1 MDDFVVA
8 NLHESKNE
16 WCGRLVSILT
26 PLVIE
31 GFKSIFNESWKL
43 CVDNNEVNKYLMTF
57 QNLLSRIPK
66 WNSVIIEEE
75 RKRIIERSGC
85 NYLEDL
91 ITCVHIIQL
100 KVLTCIRVGNKQK
113 KIDISIPKLDSFL
126 HRLYIHSARKI
137 YTNIYL
143 FEKKISDL
151 QIQKNNRELEI
162 LIQESILTTIRESI
176 PTEAI
181 IRAYL
186 DESMEE
192 EEQVIIEPL
201 HEEEDISKEDEKK
214 EGKSESESESG
225 SGVDATK
232 KEDSVGE
239 VLENPADIIPE
250 VVPSITNI
258 DEAKVV
264 TRLSFNDVDNV
275 SDGTSKSAPKDIES
289 LERISADRSAQR
301 KLDELDD
308 ADDDS
313 EPLERIKIH
322 MNDPPVTLEDV
333 FDLDNPPLNDV
344 ADLDFEDL

>member
-31 GFKSIFNESWKL
+31 GFRSIFNESWKL

-66 WNSVIIEEE
+66 WNSVIVEEE

-113 KIDISIPKLDSFL
+113 KIDISIPKLDSFI

-137 YTNIYL
+137 YTNVYL

-162 LIQESILTTIRESI
+162 IIQESILTTIRESI

-192 EEQVIIEPL
+192 EEQVIIEPIEDTSVDNVDSEKL
-201 HEEEDISKEDEKK
+201 PEEDSKQ
-214 EGKSESESESG
+214 
-225 SGVDATK
+225 VD
-232 KEDSVGE
+232 V
-239 VLENPADIIPE
+239 VVENPADIIPE
-250 VVPSITNI
+250 IVPSITNM
-258 DEAKVV
+258 DESKVV
-264 TRLSFNDVDNV
+264 TRLSFNDIDSI
-275 SDGTSKSAPKDIES
+275 SDGTIQNAPKNIER
-289 LERISADRSAQR
+289 LEQISKDRNEQR
-301 KLDELDD
+301 KLEENS
-308 ADDDS
+308 DDD
-313 EPLERIKIH
+313 EDDPQERIKIH
-322 MNDPPVTLEDV
+322 MDESVPLTLDDV
-333 FDLDNPPLNDV
+333 FDLDNPPLNLNDSLE
-344 ADLDFEDL
+344 LDGIEDL

>member
-16 WCGRLVSILT
+16 WCGRLVSVLT

-31 GFKSIFNESWKL
+31 GFRSIFNESWKL
-43 CVDNNEVNKYLMTF
+43 CVENNEVNKYLMTF

-113 KIDISIPKLDSFL
+113 KIDISIPKLDNFI
-126 HRLYIHSARKI
+126 HRVYINSARKI
-137 YTNIYL
+137 YTNVYL
-143 FEKKISDL
+143 FEKKINDL
-151 QIQKNNRELEI
+151 QLQKYNRELEI
-162 LIQESILTTIRESI
+162 IIQESILTTIRESI

-192 EEQVIIEPL
+192 EEQVIIEPI
-201 HEEEDISKEDEKK
+201 EETVEAITADTDADTDETVVEEKIP
-214 EGKSESESESG
+214 
-225 SGVDATK
+225 
-232 KEDSVGE
+232 
-239 VLENPADIIPE
+239 ENPADIIPN

-264 TRLSFNDVDNV
+264 TRLTFNDVDTL
-275 SDGTSKSAPKDIES
+275 SDGTTLTAPKDIDR
-289 LERISADRSAQR
+289 LEQISRERNEQR
-301 KLDELDD
+301 KLE
-308 ADDDS
+308 AEDDDDDD
-313 EPLERIKIH
+313 EQLERIKIH
-322 MNDPPVTLEDV
+322 MDDTVPLTLDDV
-333 FDLDNPPLNDV
+333 FDLDNPPLNDTLE
-344 ADLDFEDL
+344 LDGIEDL

>member
-26 PLVIE
+26 PLVID
-31 GFKSIFNESWKL
+31 GFRSIFNESWRL

-66 WNSVIIEEE
+66 WNSVIIEDE
-75 RKRIIERSGC
+75 RNRIIERSGC
-85 NYLEDL
+85 TYLEDL

-113 KIDISIPKLDSFL
+113 KIDISIPKLDNFI

-137 YTNIYL
+137 YTNVYL

-162 LIQESILTTIRESI
+162 IIQESILTTIRESI

-192 EEQVIIEPL
+192 EEQVIIEPIV
-201 HEEEDISKEDEKK
+201 EENDTSSKEEQQEQQKQDEKK
-214 EGKSESESESG
+214 EE
-225 SGVDATK
+225 
-232 KEDSVGE
+232 
-239 VLENPADIIPE
+239 ENKMLDNPSDNIPE
-250 VVPSITNI
+250 TVPSITNI
-258 DEAKVV
+258 DESKVV
-264 TRLSFNDVDNV
+264 TRLTFNDVDAI
-275 SDGTSKSAPKDIES
+275 SDGSIQNAPKDIDR
-289 LERISADRSAQR
+289 LEQISKERSEQR
-301 KLDELDD
+301 KLDSLSDE
-308 ADDDS
+308 DDD
-313 EPLERIKIH
+313 EEDAPLERIKIH
-322 MNDPPVTLEDV
+322 MDENTPITLDDV
-333 FDLDNPPLNDV
+333 FDLDNPPLELNDI
-344 ADLDFEDL
+344 DFEDL

>member
-26 PLVIE
+26 PLTIE
-31 GFKSIFNESWKL
+31 GFRSIFNESWKL
-43 CVDNNEVNKYLMTF
+43 CVENNEVNKYLMTF

-113 KIDISIPKLDSFL
+113 KIDISIPKLDNFI
-126 HRLYIHSARKI
+126 HRVYINSARKI
-137 YTNIYL
+137 YTNVYL
-143 FEKKISDL
+143 FEKKINDL
-151 QIQKNNRELEI
+151 QLQKYNREIEI

-192 EEQVIIEPL
+192 EEQVIIEPV
-201 HEEEDISKEDEKK
+201 EEEVSASSPDEKDSLDK
-214 EGKSESESESG
+214 TSSTSLEEEE
-225 SGVDATK
+225 K
-232 KEDSVGE
+232 KDKFV
-239 VLENPADIIPE
+239 ENPADIIPN

-258 DEAKVV
+258 DESKVV
-264 TRLSFNDVDNV
+264 TRLTFNDVDTL
-275 SDGTSKSAPKDIES
+275 SDGTTLTAPKDIER
-289 LERISADRSAQR
+289 LEKISKERNEQR
-301 KLDELDD
+301 KLDAEE
-308 ADDDS
+308 DDDDDDGGQ
-313 EPLERIKIH
+313 LERIKIH
-322 MNDPPVTLEDV
+322 MDDPVPLTLDDV
-333 FDLDNPPLNDV
+333 FDLDNPPLE
-344 ADLDFEDL
+344 LDGIEDL